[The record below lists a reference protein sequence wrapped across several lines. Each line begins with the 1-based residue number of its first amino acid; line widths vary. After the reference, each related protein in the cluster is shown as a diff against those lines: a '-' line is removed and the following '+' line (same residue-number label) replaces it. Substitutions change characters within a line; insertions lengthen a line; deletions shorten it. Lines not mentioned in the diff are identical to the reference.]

1 MTVFAAGVICWREVD
16 GEMLFALV
24 HREKYNDWG
33 FAKGKQDPGEELC
46 ETAVREV
53 REELGIKI
61 TLGRKISTIHYEL
74 SNGEDKEVHYWASKV
89 TDRAV
94 RRSTFVPNEE
104 ISQVEWHESK
114 TALKLLSYAHDK
126 ALLKE
131 VLELAKE
138 KELETRALI
147 ILRHAKATP
156 RSDWSKGEKTR
167 PLLPKGEQQALRLAV
182 QLASYGPRKLITS
195 PWKRCKDTVLPY
207 AKAAKRHLLERS
219 QLSEYSAEKS
229 PKKAKRLIEDIFQGT
244 ESTLI
249 CTHRPALPKVLEA
262 IAQFAHGDLRPAINQ
277 ATTLEPG
284 AFIVIRLSVERKPRV
299 VSIELINQET
309 HTLQTQ
315 S

>member
-1 MTVFAAGVICWREVD
+1 VTVFAAGVICWREVK
-16 GEMLFALV
+16 GETLFALV

-61 TLGRKISTIHYEL
+61 KLGRKISTIHYEL
-74 SNGEDKEVHYWASKV
+74 ANGEDKEVHYWASKV
-89 TDRAV
+89 TEKAV
-94 RRSTFVPNEE
+94 RKSDFVPNAE
-104 ISQVEWHESK
+104 ISQVEWHNAK

-147 ILRHAKATP
+147 VLRHAKATP
-156 RSDWSKGEKTR
+156 RSDWTKGEKTR
-167 PLLPKGEQQALRLAV
+167 PLLPKGEQQAYRLVV
-182 QLASYGPRKLITS
+182 QLASYGPKKLITS

-207 AKAAKRHLLERS
+207 AKATHRQLLERS
-219 QLSEYSAEKS
+219 QLSEYSAEKN
-229 PKKAKRLIEDIFQGT
+229 PKKAKRLIEDIFEGT

-249 CTHRPALPKVLEA
+249 CTHRPALPKVLDAISQHARVDLKPA
-262 IAQFAHGDLRPAINQ
+262 IAEA
-277 ATTLEPG
+277 ATLDPG
-284 AFIVIRLSVERKPRV
+284 AFIVIRLSMDKKPRV
-299 VSIELINQET
+299 VSIERISQDAQV
-309 HTLQTQ
+309 LQI
-315 S
+315 